1 MKNTSAEWLQS
12 LMYPVNRQLV
22 GDDPLHS
29 QFPIFPWITPWVHP
43 TIVDLI
49 EHCGIVRELDAGEP
63 LFSTNEKIS
72 SLVYVISGVTAR
84 CLANPEAQSK
94 QAIALAPPGHFAAG
108 NLNFFSHRH
117 AIGRYYTLTPAKLIY
132 CPRDISQ
139 SKQAI
144 ALAPPGHFAAGN
156 LNFFSHRHAIG
167 RYYTLTPAKLIY
179 CPRDILQAVIQK
191 DMDLF
196 KRVVIQFEMTSLSD
210 RLGFACLS
218 LLSAEERLKVLAL
231 IWAVNYGRFVQ
242 KDNQFWVKMPTPMSR
257 DVRTRVTSTSLFWV
271 DRTLKQ
277 WKQSKLWIRDGNWVY
292 MKLALVEPI
301 YQWIRHAGEEAS
313 DYLYPEQLETLIG
326 Q

>member
-84 CLANPEAQSK
+84 CLANPDA
-94 QAIALAPPGHFAAG
+94 
-108 NLNFFSHRH
+108 
-117 AIGRYYTLTPAKLIY
+117 
-132 CPRDISQ
+132 Q

-301 YQWIRHAGEEAS
+301 YQWIRHAGEEVS

>member
-84 CLANPEAQSK
+84 CLANPDA
-94 QAIALAPPGHFAAG
+94 
-108 NLNFFSHRH
+108 
-117 AIGRYYTLTPAKLIY
+117 
-132 CPRDISQ
+132 Q

-313 DYLYPEQLETLIG
+313 DYLSPEQLETLIG

>member
-1 MKNTSAEWLQS
+1 MKNSSAEWLQS

-84 CLANPEAQSK
+84 CLANPDA
-94 QAIALAPPGHFAAG
+94 
-108 NLNFFSHRH
+108 
-117 AIGRYYTLTPAKLIY
+117 
-132 CPRDISQ
+132 Q

-257 DVRTRVTSTSLFWV
+257 DVRTRVTSTWLFWV

>member
-84 CLANPEAQSK
+84 CLANPDA
-94 QAIALAPPGHFAAG
+94 
-108 NLNFFSHRH
+108 
-117 AIGRYYTLTPAKLIY
+117 
-132 CPRDISQ
+132 Q

-191 DMDLF
+191 DIDLF

>member
-84 CLANPEAQSK
+84 CLANPDA
-94 QAIALAPPGHFAAG
+94 
-108 NLNFFSHRH
+108 
-117 AIGRYYTLTPAKLIY
+117 
-132 CPRDISQ
+132 Q

-271 DRTLKQ
+271 DRILKQ

>member
-49 EHCGIVRELDAGEP
+49 EHCGIVRELDTGEP

-84 CLANPEAQSK
+84 CLANPDA
-94 QAIALAPPGHFAAG
+94 
-108 NLNFFSHRH
+108 
-117 AIGRYYTLTPAKLIY
+117 
-132 CPRDISQ
+132 Q